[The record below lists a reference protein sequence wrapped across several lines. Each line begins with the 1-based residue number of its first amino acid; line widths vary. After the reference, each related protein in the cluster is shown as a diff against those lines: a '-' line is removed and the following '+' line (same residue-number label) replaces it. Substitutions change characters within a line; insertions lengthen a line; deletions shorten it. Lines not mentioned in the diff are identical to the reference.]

1 MVLDTHQLGCF
12 HFMLYTDYTQKL
24 LNLQGVLVKK
34 VTSVH
39 SFTMIDIEMPVTPH
53 ICPHCGTHTSYIHD
67 YRKQL
72 IKDIPA
78 FGQPIIINY
87 RRRRYRCP
95 HCGKCFSEQH
105 PFVPRYHRMTSRLVA
120 HIIDQLRCECSFT
133 SVAKSVNL
141 SVSAVI
147 RVFDMLSF
155 PHPKKL
161 PHVFAIDEFKGNTGN
176 IKYQCIITDPASKR
190 VLDILPDRSQQQ
202 LIDYLKQWDSK
213 SRKRVR
219 YFVSDMWQQYTD
231 IASAFFKNATQIIDR
246 YHFIRQILWASDN
259 VRKRIQK
266 LYGDKN
272 RKLFKN
278 SKRLLIKRSSKLKDY
293 EKERINAMMYI
304 SDELRQ
310 AYYLKE
316 TFYTVI
322 DAQSREEAKRLMAD
336 WILSAQNS
344 GIPEYTSCSNTLINW
359 QTGILNSFDVPYS
372 NGFTEGC
379 NNKIKVIKRNAYG
392 YRNFER
398 FRKRIL
404 HAFSYKND
412 LALQGH

>member
-1 MVLDTHQLGCF
+1 
-12 HFMLYTDYTQKL
+12 MLYTDYTQKL

-53 ICPHCGTHTSYIHD
+53 ACPHCGTHTSYIHD
-67 YRKQL
+67 YRRQL

-78 FGQPIIINY
+78 FGQAVILNY

-141 SVSAVI
+141 SVSTVI

-155 PHPKKL
+155 SHPQKL

-202 LIDYLKQWDSK
+202 LIDYLKQWDFK
-213 SRKRVR
+213 SRKRIR

-231 IASAFFKNATQIIDR
+231 IASAFFKNATQVIDR
-246 YHFIRQILWASDN
+246 YHFIRQIMWAFDN
-259 VRKRIQK
+259 VRKRVQK
-266 LYGDKN
+266 LYGDRN
-272 RKLFKN
+272 RKLFKH

-316 TFYTVI
+316 AFYTVI
-322 DAQSREEAKRLMAD
+322 DAQSREEAKKLMAD
-336 WILSAQNS
+336 WILSARNS

-412 LALQGH
+412 LALQGR

>member
-1 MVLDTHQLGCF
+1 
-12 HFMLYTDYTQKL
+12 MLSIDYTQKL
-24 LNLQGVLVKK
+24 LNLQGALVKK

-39 SFTMIDIEMPVTPH
+39 SFTMIDIEMPVTTH
-53 ICPHCGTHTSYIHD
+53 TCPHCGTHISYIHD
-67 YRKQL
+67 YRRQL

-78 FGQPIIINY
+78 FGQAVILNY

-133 SVAKSVNL
+133 SVAKSINL
-141 SVSAVI
+141 SVSTVI
-147 RVFDMLSF
+147 RVFDILNF
-155 PHPKKL
+155 PHPQKL

-202 LIDYLKQWDSK
+202 LIDYLKQWSSK
-213 SRKRVR
+213 SCKCVR

-231 IASAFFKNATQIIDR
+231 IASAFFKNATQVIDR
-246 YHFIRQILWASDN
+246 YHFIRQIIWAFDN
-259 VRKRIQK
+259 VRKRVQK
-266 LYGDKN
+266 LYGDRN
-272 RKLFKN
+272 RKLFKH

-293 EKERINAMMYI
+293 EEERINTMMYI

-310 AYYLKE
+310 AYYIKE
-316 TFYTVI
+316 AFYTVI
-322 DAQSREEAKRLMAD
+322 DAQNREEAKKLMAD

-359 QTGILNSFDVPYS
+359 QIGILNSFDVPYS

-412 LALQGH
+412 LALQGQ

>member
-1 MVLDTHQLGCF
+1 
-12 HFMLYTDYTQKL
+12 MLSIDYTQKL
-24 LNLQGVLVKK
+24 LNLQGVLVKN
-34 VTSVH
+34 VTH
-39 SFTMIDIEMPVTPH
+39 SHFFTMIDIEMPVTPH

-67 YRKQL
+67 YRRQL

-78 FGQPIIINY
+78 FGQPIILNY

-120 HIIDQLRCECSFT
+120 HIINQLRSECSFT

-141 SVSAVI
+141 SVSTI
-147 RVFDMLSF
+147 ILVFDILSF
-155 PHPKKL
+155 PRPKKL

-231 IASAFFKNATQIIDR
+231 IASAFFKNATQVIDR

-259 VRKRIQK
+259 VRKRVQK
-266 LYGDKN
+266 LYGDRN
-272 RKLFKN
+272 RKLFKR

-293 EKERINAMMYI
+293 EAERINAMMYI

-316 TFYTVI
+316 AFYTVI
-322 DAQSREEAKRLMAD
+322 DAQSREEAKNLMAD

-344 GIPEYTSCSNTLINW
+344 GIPEYTSCSNILINW

-404 HAFSYKND
+404 HAFSCKND
-412 LALQGH
+412 LALQGQ

>member
-1 MVLDTHQLGCF
+1 
-12 HFMLYTDYTQKL
+12 MLSIDYTQKL

-39 SFTMIDIEMPVTPH
+39 SFTMIDIEMPVAAHT
-53 ICPHCGTHTSYIHD
+53 CPHCGTHTSYIHD
-67 YRKQL
+67 YRRQL

-78 FGQPIIINY
+78 FGQAVILNY

-141 SVSAVI
+141 SVSTVI

-259 VRKRIQK
+259 VRKRVQK
-266 LYGDKN
+266 LYGDRN
-272 RKLFKN
+272 RKLFKR

-293 EKERINAMMYI
+293 ESERINAMMYI

-316 TFYTVI
+316 AFYTVI
-322 DAQSREEAKRLMAD
+322 DAQSRKEAKRLMAD

-392 YRNFER
+392 YRNFVSV
-398 FRKRIL
+398 K
-404 HAFSYKND
+404 
-412 LALQGH
+412 

>member
-1 MVLDTHQLGCF
+1 
-12 HFMLYTDYTQKL
+12 MLSIDYTQKL

-34 VTSVH
+34 VTSIH
-39 SFTMIDIEMPVTPH
+39 SFTMIDIEMPVATH
-53 ICPHCGTHTSYIHD
+53 ICPNCGTHTSYIHD
-67 YRKQL
+67 YRRQL

-78 FGQPIIINY
+78 FGQAVILNY

-141 SVSAVI
+141 SVSTVI

-202 LIDYLKQWDSK
+202 LIDYLKQWRSK

-231 IASAFFKNATQIIDR
+231 IASAFFKNATQVIDR
-246 YHFIRQILWASDN
+246 YHFIRQIIWAFDN
-259 VRKRIQK
+259 VRKRVQK
-266 LYGDKN
+266 LYGDRN
-272 RKLFKN
+272 RKLFKH

-316 TFYTVI
+316 AFYTVI

>member
-1 MVLDTHQLGCF
+1 
-12 HFMLYTDYTQKL
+12 MLSIDYTQKL

-39 SFTMIDIEMPVTPH
+39 SFTMIDIEMPVTTH
-53 ICPHCGTHTSYIHD
+53 TCPHCGTHTSYIHD

-78 FGQPIIINY
+78 FGQPIILNY

-141 SVSAVI
+141 SVSTVI

-213 SRKRVR
+213 SRKCVR

-272 RKLFKN
+272 RKLFKH

-316 TFYTVI
+316 AFYTDI
-322 DAQSREEAKRLMAD
+322 DAQSREEAKKLMAD

-412 LALQGH
+412 LALQGQ

>member
-1 MVLDTHQLGCF
+1 MVLDTHQLGGF
-12 HFMLYTDYTQKL
+12 HFMLYTDYTQKI
-24 LNLQGVLVKK
+24 LNLQGVLVKN
-34 VTSVH
+34 VTH
-39 SFTMIDIEMPVTPH
+39 SHFFTMIDIEMPVSTH
-53 ICPHCGTHTSYIHD
+53 TCPCCGTHTSYIHD
-67 YRKQL
+67 YRRQL
-72 IKDIPA
+72 IRDIPA
-78 FGQPIIINY
+78 FGQPIILNY

-120 HIIDQLRCECSFT
+120 HIINQLRCECSFT

-141 SVSAVI
+141 SVSTVI
-147 RVFDMLSF
+147 RVFDILSF
-155 PHPKKL
+155 PRPKKL

-246 YHFIRQILWASDN
+246 YHFIRQILWAFDN
-259 VRKRIQK
+259 VRKRVQK
-266 LYGDKN
+266 LYGDRN
-272 RKLFKN
+272 RKLFKH

-293 EKERINAMMYI
+293 EAERINAMMYI

-316 TFYTVI
+316 AFYTVI

>member
-1 MVLDTHQLGCF
+1 MVLDTRPLGGF
-12 HFMLYTDYTQKL
+12 HFMLSIDYTQKL

-53 ICPHCGTHTSYIHD
+53 ACPHCGTHTSYIHD
-67 YRKQL
+67 YRRQL

-78 FGQPIIINY
+78 FGQAVILNY

-141 SVSAVI
+141 PVSTVI

-155 PHPKKL
+155 PHPQKL

-213 SRKRVR
+213 SRKRIR

-231 IASAFFKNATQIIDR
+231 IASAFFKNATQVIDR
-246 YHFIRQILWASDN
+246 YHFIRQIIWAFDN
-259 VRKRIQK
+259 VRKRVQK
-266 LYGDKN
+266 LYGDRN
-272 RKLFKN
+272 RKLFKH

-316 TFYTVI
+316 AFYTVI
-322 DAQSREEAKRLMAD
+322 DAQNREEAKKLMAD

-344 GIPEYTSCSNTLINW
+344 GILEYTSCSNTLINW

>member
-1 MVLDTHQLGCF
+1 
-12 HFMLYTDYTQKL
+12 MLSIDYTQKL

-39 SFTMIDIEMPVTPH
+39 SFTMIDIEMPVTTH
-53 ICPHCGTHTSYIHD
+53 TCPHCGTHTSYIHD
-67 YRKQL
+67 YRRQL

-78 FGQPIIINY
+78 FGQAVILNY

-141 SVSAVI
+141 SVSTVI

-155 PHPKKL
+155 PHPQKL

-202 LIDYLKQWDSK
+202 LIDYLKQWHSK

-231 IASAFFKNATQIIDR
+231 IASAFFKNATQVIDR
-246 YHFIRQILWASDN
+246 YHFIRQIIWAFDN
-259 VRKRIQK
+259 VRKRVQK
-266 LYGDKN
+266 LYGDRN
-272 RKLFKN
+272 RKLFKH

-316 TFYTVI
+316 EFYTII
-322 DAQSREEAKRLMAD
+322 DAQSREEAKKLMAD